1 VSNKCPIYEYNEA
14 YNRSCKLKTMFPN
27 IGYTQCKII
36 TTELNRSAH
45 TRTRDEASVC
55 IHLDN
60 KYGDFINF

>member
-1 VSNKCPIYEYNEA
+1 
-14 YNRSCKLKTMFPN
+14 MFPN